1 MVDIDMVV
9 VNYKTYGL
17 MRKFLRTL
25 EKYPP
30 QTTEWNLAVVD
41 NESDLDQLHCLKDS
55 FIAHSYYGLD
65 TNVGYARACN
75 FGASLGEAKYIAL
88 LNSDL
93 EFVNSTCVDMCVQ
106 FLEDNPDVGIV
117 GPLQY
122 TTQQGGGRKITHAG
136 IFGPGSQPKHR
147 GWLAA
152 WDGKRFT
159 DNSECLMISGS
170 AMFIRREAWNAVME
184 DGVFRK
190 HYPNALGAMPEH
202 PLYYEDTAL
211 CYAMPKFG
219 YKVYVCGEP
228 GFELIHQWH
237 KTIGSSGE
245 TTHFKTSQRMF
256 RELMDD
262 WGIEHD

>member
-17 MRKFLRTL
+17 MRKFLRSVEKFPPTSTEYRLTVIDNASDPEQLAAL
-25 EKYPP
+25 E
-30 QTTEWNLAVVD
+30 
-41 NESDLDQLHCLKDS
+41 ESFPAYDYVGVEENS
-55 FIAHSYYGLD
+55 
-65 TNVGYARACN
+65 GYARACN
-75 FGASLGEAKYIAL
+75 LGASLGDAKYIAL

-106 FLEDNPDVGIV
+106 FLEDHPDVGIV

-159 DNSECLMISGS
+159 DNVECLMVSGS
-170 AMFIRREAWNAVME
+170 AMFIRREAWDAVMN
-184 DGVFRK
+184 DPIFRGR
-190 HYPNALGAMPEH
+190 YPEATGAMPEH

-262 WGIEHD
+262 WQIEHD